1 MPQGTFIAAFI
12 IPHKAILQPNIGTEF
27 TLQFTTCFGSVHALG
42 YNSIKSEPIW
52 MKSGAL

>member
-12 IPHKAILQPNIGTEF
+12 IPHEAILQPNIGTEF